1 MSQRKPNKQE
11 VELAINNLQEAVASL
26 EDMDNP
32 SPKAKRCIQMALGN
46 LGIADAYPEYTIG
59 D

>member
-46 LGIADAYPEYTIG
+46 LGVAEAYPEYTIG